1 MVSHLETSRTRP
13 QGSTGNSWSGKTSYL
28 KKFSYSSV
36 YQEHGHS
43 LTADTLEGVH
53 LVTGFAK
60 KEEPCVLFM
69 MDYTMLS
76 QGINNL
82 YILLP

>member
-13 QGSTGNSWSGKTSYL
+13 QGNTGNSWSGKTSYL

-36 YQEHGHS
+36 YQEHRHS
-43 LTADTLEGVH
+43 LTADMLERVH
-53 LVTGFAK
+53 LATAFAK

-76 QGINNL
+76 QRINNL